1 MVTYPVHVRRNGYRG
16 SDASKR
22 AKANSENRDA
32 SVLEDYA
39 NKLLLAQTR
48 PIQVYFWMELAQGT
62 GLPYETVARLG
73 ASIDGGSG
81 GFTAWR
87 HDMTSEAAM
96 AANSQARTASDKS
109 GDD

>member
-1 MVTYPVHVRRNGYRG
+1 MVTYPVRVRRNGYRG
-16 SDASKR
+16 SDARKR

-39 NKLLLAQTR
+39 NKLLLKQTR

-87 HDMTSEAAM
+87 HDMTYEAAM
-96 AANSQARTASDKS
+96 AANSQASAASDKS

>member
-1 MVTYPVHVRRNGYRG
+1 
-16 SDASKR
+16 
-22 AKANSENRDA
+22 
-32 SVLEDYA
+32 VLEDYA

-87 HDMTSEAAM
+87 HDMT
-96 AANSQARTASDKS
+96 
-109 GDD
+109 